1 MKKEI
6 KKKKGLID
14 KRVTIL
20 FRCMLIFLICWFII
34 FFAVDTLE
42 WQTLAKIDNTNNQSE
57 NQTEET
63 SQGNYFEEN
72 NTIPKEELTET
83 REKDREKNES
93 IKKILRLT
101 FVFVTMG
108 FGIWLINL
116 KNKNSSENQR
126 EKKNSKK

>member
-14 KRVTIL
+14 KRVTIF

-116 KNKNSSENQR
+116 KNKNSSENQ
-126 EKKNSKK
+126 KGTKNE

>member
-116 KNKNSSENQR
+116 KNKNSSENQ
-126 EKKNSKK
+126 KGTKNE